1 MSTPSPDTAIPEAA
15 DILDIQRQGTPAPLQ
30 YAKPKTLGARH
41 KLTWPP
47 KASLQRPNTDIFT
60 VCPGSWRLRHSP
72 NNPLAGADGMAGVTT
87 TNAFVANFFIAAFG
101 LVVTAQWELSI
112 GNVFV
117 YTVFSA
123 FGLFY
128 AGYGALLTPAFGVA
142 QAHGGTGTTEYNNS
156 VGFFM
161 ILWMV
166 FVFTFLVTPLPSNI
180 AYILVYLFIDLGFLA
195 VAASYF
201 AKADG
206 HGATVV
212 ALQKAG
218 GAFCFL
224 AGLMGWYIV
233 FHLLLQDS
241 LLDLQLGDTSR
252 LFGKRK
258 EKGI

>member
-1 MSTPSPDTAIPEAA
+1 MANSLLKPKGNDT
-15 DILDIQRQGTPAPLQ
+15 LDIERQVTPVPASVPVHD
-30 YAKPKTLGARH
+30 AKPKSLGAGSALALGAFGTT
-41 KLTWPP
+41 LTTL
-47 KASLQRPNTDIFT
+47 SLALME
-60 VCPGSWRLRHSP
+60 WR
-72 NNPLAGADGMAGVTT
+72 GVTT
-87 TNAFVANFFIAAFG
+87 TNVFVANFFFIAAFG

-112 GNVFV
+112 GNGFA

-128 AGYGALLTPAFGVA
+128 AGYGALLTPAFGIA
-142 QAHGGTGTTEYNNS
+142 QAYGSTDTAEYNNA

-161 ILWMV
+161 ILWTV
-166 FVFTFLVTPLPSNI
+166 FVFTFLIASLTTNI
-180 AYILVYLFIDLGFLA
+180 AYILVYLFVDLGFLT

-206 HGATVV
+206 HAASAA

-218 GAFCFL
+218 GAFCFI
-224 AGLMGWYIV
+224 AGLVGWYIV

-241 LLDLQLGDTSR
+241 LLSLPLGDTSR